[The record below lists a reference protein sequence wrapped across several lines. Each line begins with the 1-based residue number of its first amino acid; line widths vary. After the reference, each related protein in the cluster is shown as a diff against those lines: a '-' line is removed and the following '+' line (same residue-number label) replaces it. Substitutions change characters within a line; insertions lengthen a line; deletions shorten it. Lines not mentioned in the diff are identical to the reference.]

1 MAKTHIGIL
10 ELDRETSLP
19 NLRST
24 KGGVGFEGT
33 TLKYWNGTS
42 WAAVSSTGG
51 ISTWDEL
58 YDLDKSMTIDSTSM
72 TFALTHAT
80 NDGVTFTGGSGSAGD
95 VIQITNAGTGS
106 DIKGTSATWSVSK
119 TGAGDFVSLTGDT
132 VVAGS
137 GSAAGVFSSSGNYDV
152 TLKTGNSTSTQ
163 INITDGANG
172 DVTATINGTGKF
184 EIAGTTE
191 ANVGFQ
197 VTNGDANIADG
208 SLTVTDDDNA
218 ASVVITNATVTTAN
232 VMTLTADAATS
243 GSILYIDNGG
253 ASLTTGYFINC
264 NDDGVADFTVGAD
277 GATVITG
284 AVNSSIGLTVTGIQT
299 NENMVVF
306 TSSGITASDKASLL
320 INPSGAIASGGNI
333 VRIAPSGAPNAG
345 AIAIEYVGA
354 SKTCQAMYIDG
365 DSTGVAVVGI
375 NGGGALTDGFG
386 VLNLTNDG
394 NLATGG
400 NVLNVTMGGTPH
412 TAAAAVEIAAVK
424 DAYALYIASGNATN
438 SGVYITS
445 NGAIADNKAVL
456 EVVATGT
463 PAASGSNVV
472 RIDGSGMTAT
482 NAPVL
487 LEIVGDAKDV
497 QGLYIDAD
505 PITKSVAYIQAG
517 AALAAD
523 KAVLEVVSVPTTNNA
538 DSSVLRLTQ
547 THTGGAGF
555 VMTMVQG
562 DVSEP
567 FINFESTE
575 GSGNSLDLTNTGDGA
590 NLGFVRVAANGT
602 DAYIKLYGTP
612 AA

>member
-1 MAKTHIGIL
+1 
-10 ELDRETSLP
+10 
-19 NLRST
+19 
-24 KGGVGFEGT
+24 
-33 TLKYWNGTS
+33 
-42 WAAVSSTGG
+42 
-51 ISTWDEL
+51 
-58 YDLDKSMTIDSTSM
+58 
-72 TFALTHAT
+72 
-80 NDGVTFTGGSGSAGD
+80 
-95 VIQITNAGTGS
+95 
-106 DIKGTSATWSVSK
+106 VSK
-119 TGAGDFVSLTGDT
+119 AGAGDFVSVTGDT
-132 VVAGS
+132 MVAGS
-137 GSAAGVFSSSGNYDV
+137 GAAAGVFSSSGNYDV
-152 TLKTGNSTSTQ
+152 TVKTGNGTSSQ
-163 INITDGANG
+163 MNITDGANG
-172 DVTATINGTGKF
+172 DVTFTMNGTGKV
-184 EIAGTTE
+184 EVAGTTE
-191 ANVGFQ
+191 TNVGFQ
-197 VTNGDANIADG
+197 VTNGDVAIADG
-208 SLTVTDDDNA
+208 SLTITDDDQA
-218 ASVVITNATVTTAN
+218 ASLTVTNATTSNTASM
-232 VMTLTADAATS
+232 VVLTADAMIDQ
-243 GSILYIDNGG
+243 SILYIDNGG

-264 NDDGVADFTVGAD
+264 NDDGVSDFTVGAD

-306 TSSGITASDKASLL
+306 TSSGVTASDKASLL
-320 INPSGAIASGGNI
+320 LNPSGAIASGGNI
-333 VRIAPSGAPNAG
+333 LRVAPSGAPNAG

-438 SGVYITS
+438 SGVYVTS
-445 NGAIADNKAVL
+445 NGAIADNKAVM
-456 EVVATGT
+456 EIVATGT

-482 NAPVL
+482 NAPIL
-487 LEIVGDAKDV
+487 LEIVGDAKNV

-505 PITKSVAYIQAG
+505 PTTKSVAYIQAG

-538 DSSVLRLTQ
+538 DSSVLRLEQ

-562 DVSEP
+562 DISEP
-567 FINFESTE
+567 FINFECTSTAGASIDE
-575 GSGNSLDLTNTGDGA
+575 AATADGTA
-590 NLGFVRVAANGT
+590 LGFIRVGVNGA
-602 DAYIKLYGTP
+602 DRYIKFFGAP
-612 AA
+612 S